1 MIVFASVLAIKFYA
15 AVHGGDPFHFHT
27 NKKGSV
33 AKAVAV
39 TNWHDLHLDD
49 ISQWCLQPNVTTC
62 KCANPLQPTHRHG
75 HKTWT
80 EAHVENEKVARN
92 TNTNTRKKSSPFREM
107 DVVFLGDSIMEGWRG
122 TSFGQMVEKKK
133 EHSKVFDDYFDMDK
147 GGEFDGLVLGIA
159 GDKCQNLLWRIQ
171 NGEMPKKLKAKVF
184 WLLIGTNDFL
194 KEGMEQCSEEVVLMG
209 IQRIVEE
216 MMLLKPD
223 ATIVVNGLLPRSD
236 IGRYGEGRLYQ
247 KGERT
252 VMDAIDAVNS
262 QLEEYCKLH
271 KDLEYFDASQI
282 FIQNNP
288 KLGRGKYQKFIPLD
302 LMEDSLHPTTHGY
315 REWAKAITATLKTIT
330 NGKLTDS

>member
-1 MIVFASVLAIKFYA
+1 MIVFASVLAIKFYT
-15 AVHGGDPFHFHT
+15 AVHGQLPFHT
-27 NKKGSV
+27 KKGMG
-33 AKAVAV
+33 AAV

-80 EAHVENEKVARN
+80 EAHVENEKMARN
-92 TNTNTRKKSSPFREM
+92 MNTKKSSPFREM

-122 TSFGQMVEKKK
+122 TSFGQIVEKKK

-194 KEGMEQCSEEVVLMG
+194 KEGMEQCSEEVVFMG

-236 IGRYGEGRLYQ
+236 IGRDGDGRLYQ
-247 KGERT
+247 KGEKT
-252 VMDAIDAVNS
+252 VMDAIDAVNG
-262 QLEEYCKLH
+262 QLEDYCGQH
-271 KDLEYFDASQI
+271 DDLEYFDASQI
-282 FIQNNP
+282 FIRNNP
-288 KLGRGKYQKFIPLD
+288 KLGKGKYQRFIPPD
-302 LMEDSLHPTTHGY
+302 LMKDSLHPTTHAY
-315 REWAKAITATLKTIT
+315 RQWAKAITATLKTVT
-330 NGKLTDS
+330 NGKLTVERR